1 MCTGQIKLN
10 QPNKFKIALVSKL
23 EILNVLR
30 NSPLISE
37 LQFDSNSVAHW
48 KQAKSNLY
56 NLRFQ
61 TR

>member
-23 EILNVLR
+23 ENLNVLR

-37 LQFDSNSVAHW
+37 LQFDSKNS
-48 KQAKSNLY
+48 QN
-56 NLRFQ
+56 
-61 TR
+61 